1 MQIKWLIEITSNE
14 SNSPPS
20 PESKVCV
27 TQHGRHAENKHG
39 INTCALV
46 LRDDPEMQ
54 INFVPLLP
62 VVAEDN
68 TPVT

>member
-1 MQIKWLIEITSNE
+1 M
-14 SNSPPS
+14 
-20 PESKVCV
+20 

-62 VVAEDN
+62 VVRRRQHSSDLVWRTIN
-68 TPVT
+68 